1 MFLLFNCSSSLKKGL
16 FFLGKKIPNK
26 YITIL
31 QINIIVP
38 IIEKMP
44 SMLNLKE
51 FMIFSIIGKLVE
63 FVIFVK

>member
-16 FFLGKKIPNK
+16 FFPGKKIPNK

-31 QINIIVP
+31 KINIIVP